1 MTITTTFTAS
11 DFNSLNTAIKDIDA
25 DAATNTS
32 YTIKVT
38 AGISLGVLEAIN
50 LDSGSS
56 VTIEGMNSGGT
67 SAQVETING
76 QDLERGFFVYSG
88 SVTLENLTLTNM
100 TAGEFNGGGGGFAG
114 GGGGAGLG
122 GGLFIASGGSATLVG
137 VQFSS
142 DSAIG
147 GNGGSASGSGFF
159 GGGGGLGGAGGDASS
174 GAGNGGGG

>member
-11 DFNSLNTAIKDIDA
+11 DFNSLNTAIEDIDA
-25 DAATNTS
+25 GTAGIDAAPNTA

-38 AGISLGVLEAIN
+38 GTIDLAVLEAIN

-67 SAQVETING
+67 SAQVQSING

-100 TAGEFNGGGGGFAG
+100 TAA
-114 GGGGAGLG
+114 
-122 GGLFIASGGSATLVG
+122 
-137 VQFSS
+137 
-142 DSAIG
+142 
-147 GNGGSASGSGFF
+147 
-159 GGGGGLGGAGGDASS
+159 GGAGGSAAHSAAAAAPGS
-174 GAGNGGGG
+174 AAGCSWRTAAAPR

>member
-1 MTITTTFTAS
+1 VTITTTFTAS

-100 TAGEFNGGGGGFAG
+100 TAGCSSHLAAAPRWSVCNSAVTAPLAAMVARHQVPGSLAV
-114 GGGGAGLG
+114 AADLAV
-122 GGLFIASGGSATLVG
+122 LAATPAAAPVTVAVAASA
-137 VQFSS
+137 
-142 DSAIG
+142 
-147 GNGGSASGSGFF
+147 
-159 GGGGGLGGAGGDASS
+159 
-174 GAGNGGGG
+174 